1 MKPISFRIGVAL
13 LAFFLGV
20 VANTIRL
27 KYFAH
32 PPQSACS
39 HTLSRDEEWHRVF
52 EAAGMSGD
60 ADARDWVNKRLLCA
74 NREGI
79 SDAGRVDVEG
89 EEWCKRADGTM
100 HEVIEDESSEY
111 GSYYKH
117 ITSTH
122 SKWTVTPENLEF
134 ARQMSQ
140 TLPAK
145 EYIAAHSRCLYS
157 EWPVNP

>member
-13 LAFFLGV
+13 LAFFLGL
-20 VANTIRL
+20 VANTIKL
-27 KYFAH
+27 KYF
-32 PPQSACS
+32 PDLPKGDCS
-39 HTLSRDEEWHRVF
+39 HMSSLDEEWHRLF
-52 EAAGMSGD
+52 EAGGMSAD
-60 ADARDWVNKRLLCA
+60 ADTREGVNNRLRCA

-79 SDAGRVDVEG
+79 SDARRIDVEG
-89 EEWCKRADGTM
+89 AVWCKRADGTI
-100 HEVIEDESSEY
+100 HEVIEDETSEY

-122 SKWTVTPENLEF
+122 STWAVNNLEF
-134 ARQMSQ
+134 ARQVSQ

-157 EWPVNP
+157 ERRPNP

>member
-27 KYFAH
+27 KYYAH
-32 PPQSACS
+32 PPENACS
-39 HTLSRDEEWHRVF
+39 HGLSRDEEWHRLF
-52 EAAGMSGD
+52 EAAGMS
-60 ADARDWVNKRLLCA
+60 ADAETREWVNRRLFCA
-74 NREGI
+74 NEEGI
-79 SDAGRVDVEG
+79 SDAARIDLEDGV
-89 EEWCKRADGTM
+89 WCKRADGTL
-100 HEVIEDESSEY
+100 HEFTENDTSEY

-122 SKWTVTPENLEF
+122 STWAVKNLEF
-134 ARQMSQ
+134 ARQVSQ

-157 EWPVNP
+157 ERRPNP